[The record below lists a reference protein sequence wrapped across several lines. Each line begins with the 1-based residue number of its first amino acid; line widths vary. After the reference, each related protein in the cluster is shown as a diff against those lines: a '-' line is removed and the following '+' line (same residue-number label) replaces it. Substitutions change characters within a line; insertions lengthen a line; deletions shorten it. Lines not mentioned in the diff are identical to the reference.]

1 MTEHAHLTDAEVEEA
16 TYPLVQGA
24 ARIRFFRRLGC
35 KVKPKPNGQPLVG
48 REEYRAAMSSQ
59 KRIGGTPTPARVY
72 DFAALRA
79 AGAGKPRRAA

>member
-1 MTEHAHLTDAEVEEA
+1 MNEHAHLTDAEVEEA
-16 TYPLVQGA
+16 TRPLKQGA
-24 ARIRFFRRLGC
+24 ARIRFFQRLGC

-48 REEYRAAMSSQ
+48 RAEYEAVMLAQ
-59 KRIGGTPTPARVY
+59 KRTGAAPGPARVY